1 MAGKSTFMK
10 AFGISIYMAHMG
22 FPVAAKELVF
32 SVKDGLYS
40 SINVTDNLDSGLSH
54 FYAEVLRVK
63 QVAEDVASGRDF
75 VVIFDELFKGTNVKD
90 AYDATLAVTASFSKY
105 RNCFFIISTHIIEVG
120 EALKNKSNNLCF
132 AYLPIIM
139 EGSVSK
145 YTYKLQ
151 QGITTDRQGM
161 IIIEKEGILNM
172 IKSNVD
178 QKNSFN

>member
-1 MAGKSTFMK
+1 
-10 AFGISIYMAHMG
+10 
-22 FPVAAKELVF
+22 
-32 SVKDGLYS
+32 
-40 SINVTDNLDSGLSH
+40 
-54 FYAEVLRVK
+54 
-63 QVAEDVASGRDF
+63 
-75 VVIFDELFKGTNVKD
+75 
-90 AYDATLAVTASFSKY
+90 
-105 RNCFFIISTHIIEVG
+105 
-120 EALKNKSNNLCF
+120 
-132 AYLPIIM
+132 M